1 MPYQSPTLS
10 QLITQGEKQFLR
22 QFPHSKR
29 NTVLSVINRIMA
41 GLSTGEHKHLDWLA
55 RQIIPTTAD
64 EDYLLEYCAYKGIFR
79 KAASAATGIITLDVV
94 TDTEIESGTTWAD
107 NATGLIFAATQ
118 TTKVTAGRVE
128 IAVECETKGVDGNLA
143 EGTSLTLTHAILG
156 VKPTALVK
164 KLSGGADIETLSS
177 LLSRLIYRV
186 QYPPAGGADH
196 DYVRWAKEV
205 AGVTRAWCFPRY
217 YGGGTVGVAVV
228 LDNQA
233 DILPTEQDCLAIK
246 NYILGHKNPTTG
258 QWEGAPAEA
267 EIFVFAPKVK
277 TLNLTVRLVP
287 ATATLKSAVKKA
299 LVSLFAGLEPGS
311 LLYLSHLRATIS
323 NVVGEVDNSVVS
335 LSEDI
340 QLDRNEILVLGEL
353 RWQA

>member
-10 QLITQGEKQFLR
+10 QLITQGEKLFLH
-22 QFPHSKR
+22 QFPQSKR
-29 NTVLSVINRIMA
+29 NSVLSVLNRIQA
-41 GLSTGEHKHLDWLA
+41 ALSAGEHKHVDWLA
-55 RQIIPTTAD
+55 KQIIPTTAD
-64 EDYLLEYCAYKGIFR
+64 EEYLLEYCAYKGIFR
-79 KAASAATGIITLDVV
+79 KTASAATGVLTIDMV
-94 TDTEIESGTTWAD
+94 TDAEIEVGTSWEDTSS
-107 NATGLIFAATQ
+107 GLIFVATQ
-118 TTKVTAGRVE
+118 TSQVTAGTAD
-128 IAVECETKGVDGNLA
+128 INVECETKGLNGNLA
-143 EGTSLTLTHAILG
+143 EGTNLTLTNAVLG
-156 VKPTALVK
+156 VKPTATVK
-164 KLSGGADIETLSS
+164 KLSGGADIETLAS
-177 LLSRLIYRV
+177 LLARLIYRV

-258 QWEGAPAEA
+258 QWEGAPAEV

-287 ATATLKSAVKKA
+287 ATTTLKSAVKKA

>member
-22 QFPHSKR
+22 QFPNSKR
-29 NTVLSVINRIMA
+29 NAVLAVINRIMA
-41 GLSTGEHKHLDWLA
+41 GLSAGEHKHLDWLA

-79 KAASAATGIITLDVV
+79 KTASSATGTISVEVV
-94 TDTEIESGTTWAD
+94 TDAEIAAGTTWED
-107 NATGLIFAATQ
+107 STSGLIFAATETHQ
-118 TTKVTAGRVE
+118 VTAGTVE
-128 IAVECETKGVDGNLA
+128 LTVECETKGVDGNLA
-143 EGTSLTLTHAILG
+143 DGTSLTLTNAILG
-156 VKPTALVK
+156 VKSTALVK

-177 LLSRLIYRV
+177 LLARLIYRV

-205 AGVTRAWCFPRY
+205 AGITRAWCFPRY

-228 LDNQA
+228 LDNQT
-233 DILPTEQDCLAIK
+233 DILPTEQDCLAVK
-246 NYILGHKNPTTG
+246 NYILGHKNSTTG

-277 TLNLTVRLVP
+277 TLDLTIRLVP
-287 ATATLKSAVKKA
+287 ATTTVKSAVKNA
-299 LVSLFAGLEPGS
+299 LVSLFATLEPGS

-323 NVVGEVDNSVVS
+323 NVVGETDNSVIS

-340 QLDRNEILVLGEL
+340 QLGTNEILVLGEL
-353 RWQA
+353 TWQA